1 MSKAA
6 MEAKEA
12 NSEKFYQAKDDLFF
26 CTQVVALASVA
37 AAATRSIAMTE
48 RAGAIFS
55 KELEKINVVCP
66 GVGDWHEMPDESIH
80 WTLALAA
87 QRMNDAADRMESAFM
102 AAGREA
108 DGHDGQDHRSP
119 SDLTRRA

>member
-12 NSEKFYQAKDDLFF
+12 NSDKFYRAKEDLFF

-37 AAATRSIAMTE
+37 TAAIRSMALIE
-48 RAGAIFS
+48 GAGALFS
-55 KELEKINVVCP
+55 KELEKVNSICP
-66 GVGDWHEMPDESIH
+66 GVSDWREMPDESIH

-87 QRMNDAADRMESAFM
+87 QRMSDASDRMESAFM
-102 AAGREA
+102 AEEREGGNA
-108 DGHDGQDHRSP
+108 
-119 SDLTRRA
+119 